1 MSLINQALRKAQ
13 NQRSPNQPA
22 TAAENANAAAATNRS
37 YNASGTGSKSG
48 LLVGLVA
55 GIALL
60 IGLVAGLLIV
70 LLRSEPAPVVQ
81 QATAPV
87 SATVTTP
94 APSPPATL
102 QPLAP
107 APETSTAATKQG
119 APSVLEELRIAR
131 EAAEAKAAA
140 EALAATEAEAAALAA
155 KQAAEAAAAA
165 KPSMDIIQWLSD
177 AKISG
182 VRLSGSASKVILNNK
197 AYAVGDTVNLVLD
210 LKVMAIQETRILF
223 VDANGKK
230 YTKQVL

>member
-13 NQRSPNQPA
+13 NQRTPNRPA
-22 TAAENANAAAATNRS
+22 TAADHANDAANRS
-37 YNASGTGSKSG
+37 YHTSGSGSKSG
-48 LLVGLVA
+48 LLIGLVA

-70 LLRSEPAPVVQ
+70 LLRKEPAPVIQ
-81 QATAPV
+81 QATNQ
-87 SATVTTP
+87 VTAP
-94 APSPPATL
+94 APAANQPATL

-107 APETSTAATKQG
+107 APQATPPTAPAVKQS

-131 EAAEAKAAA
+131 EATEAKAAA
-140 EALAATEAEAAALAA
+140 EAKAAHEAEAAALAA
-155 KQAAEAAAAA
+155 QKAAAA
-165 KPSMDIIQWLSD
+165 KPSQDIIQWLSE

-182 VRLSGSASKVILNNK
+182 VRISGSASKVILNNK
-197 AYAVGDTVNLVLD
+197 AYSVGDTVNLVLD

-230 YTKQVL
+230 YIKQVL